1 MRIDAPTPGNT
12 ALSAGDA
19 LPLLEL
25 RGITKRFPGVVA
37 NDRVDFDVR
46 AGEVHTLF
54 GENGAGKSTL
64 MRVLYGFYKP
74 DGGEIRLRGESVA
87 ITSPAEAI
95 AHGIGMIHQHF
106 MLVNTLTVAEN
117 VALGTRSGRG
127 PLTDLE
133 AVTRR
138 ITDLSERYGLRVDPN
153 ALIWQLS
160 VGERQR
166 VEIIKALYRDVS
178 LLILDEPTAVLTP
191 QEVDDLFAVLRQ
203 MVSDGRGLVFISHKI
218 REVLELSD
226 RITVLR
232 AGRKVGTVLPSD
244 VTRQGLAEMMVGHE
258 LPSHEPPETGGGDE
272 VRLVVSDLTVK
283 GDRGV
288 DAVRGL
294 DFEVRGGE
302 IVGIAGVSGNGQ
314 RELAEAI
321 AGLRATSAGSI
332 ALEGTELVGRHPAE
346 VRRAGLGFVPEERM
360 RDGVVPAFSV
370 AENLILIDNAAPKFA
385 RWGFLRARAVRRH
398 SEELVNEFDVKT
410 PSLDTPARNLS
421 GGNIQ
426 KLILAR
432 ELSARPRV
440 LLAAQPTRGVDVG
453 AAHYIHERLME
464 QRDAGTAIL
473 IVSEDLDEVLSLSDR
488 VLVMYEGEIIAEAKP
503 RESTREAL
511 GLMMAGVRSVA

>member
-1 MRIDAPTPGNT
+1 
-12 ALSAGDA
+12 
-19 LPLLEL
+19 LLEL
-25 RGITKRFPGVVA
+25 GVITKGSPGLVA
-37 NDRVDFDVR
+37 NDHVDFDVR

-64 MRVLYGFYKP
+64 MRVLYGLYKP
-74 DGGEIRLRGESVA
+74 DEGEIRLRGEPVA
-87 ITSPAEAI
+87 INSPAAAI
-95 AHGIGMIHQHF
+95 ARGIGMIHQHF

-117 VALGTRSGRG
+117 VAIGVRSTRR
-127 PLTDLE
+127 PLTDLD
-133 AVTRR
+133 AVSRR
-138 ITDLSERYGLRVDPN
+138 IAELSQRYGLRVDSQ
-153 ALIWQLS
+153 AMIWQLS

-203 MVSDGRGLVFISHKI
+203 MVADGRGLVFISHKI

-232 AGRKVGTVLPSD
+232 NGRKVGTVLPSE
-244 VTRQGLAEMMVGHE
+244 VTRHGLAEMMVGHE
-258 LPSHEPPETGGGDE
+258 LPSQEPPAGNGQGDA
-272 VRLVVSDLTVK
+272 RLVVRNLTVK
-283 GDRGV
+283 GDRGI

-294 DFEVRGGE
+294 GLEVCGGE

-321 AGLRATSAGSI
+321 AGLRPATGGSI
-332 ALEGTELVGRHPAE
+332 DIEGAELVGLKPAE

-360 RDGVVPAFSV
+360 RDGVVAAFSV
-370 AENLILIDNAAPKFA
+370 AENLLLIDNAAPEFA
-385 RWGFLRARAVRRH
+385 RWGFLRAGAIRRH
-398 SEELVNEFDVKT
+398 CEELVAEFDVKT

-453 AAHYIHERLME
+453 AGHYIHERLME

-488 VLVMYEGEIIAEAKP
+488 VLVMFEGEVIAEVRP

-511 GLMMAGVRSVA
+511 GLMMAGVRSAA